1 MRKLMVIVGVA
12 SWAAVA
18 AAVETEPCERW
29 DDVGTNLALPE
40 EIAGMRMQTR
50 TEYGKDDASFCYG
63 SREFVAGTD
72 GQRVLTLYLYKRDW
86 AELAADGV
94 GDDVRKEVASVVDAV
109 RLRPDKEFTSVEV
122 LEKGRLGKIGGT
134 DCLIAEFAYKGGKS
148 RSDMRGWALVCSFM
162 GRFLKLRYSECVADA
177 NGKARP
183 TSWPEVVKAVGLLMD
198 RAKRDRA
205 VDVYAIAD
213 ATNRLAAIRRKWVG
227 ADNRVSMW
235 KMPNYGE
242 KFQEIDRFQDWCSE
256 KPQERYPQFEC
267 AVREAIG
274 LRIEPAVWFYNLAC
288 ALAVQEKKDS
298 AFEALEQAIAA
309 GYGTA
314 GGTEHAQRDSDLVS
328 LTNDVRFAALCAAM
342 DADGRRAAN
351 APRRLAQEKNGVVR
365 LSDENVYFELKDAMY
380 SVHLLTSNECPV
392 VYVNHHENHPDIPC
406 EGLINVVYPKEA
418 HEERRDI
425 AFADIC
431 FLNFDRSRRLGHASL
446 CPTVVASSWVYGDD
460 RLNGSTSIPA
470 GYGVGSANSGR
481 EWRLLFERNVLG
493 VYAAAADYWTDGVDR
508 FMGWYP
514 GCVAYAGGPEE
525 ADKFVVLFRDIV
537 RALPE
542 QLRESAALL
551 ALNLIRHGQK
561 CVKTEADFM
570 SGRAQR
576 PVLRFADIDAKK
588 VVDAAAGMSAE
599 TPLPIPPILKQ
610 AKTRALS
617 GLPVTDLWD
626 WPYAAD
632 CSCHAMSAYHAAF
645 FARGGEQT
653 FRCAAALYCVKRG
666 KFVWKVLQGDEEKV
680 RILPKADDMS
690 EVELEVDYHKVFD
703 VTSADG
709 TKQKTSRVDVG
720 CFLVGTNGVAS
731 VPAIVSVY
739 FSPNETREYDK
750 GGRLVA
756 IDYTKRQIERYCP
769 NLCLKGDWKDVFHW
783 TKDGNLMGWTR
794 TYADGR
800 EHVTTNEF
808 TREGLVIDTRDA
820 LGRPKDVHR
829 SMRSTWMQMLEPT
842 NMTGDAAVEQLAWRA
857 HRHDR
862 KEGDLSEMT
871 LAWQYTYRDDADRFG
886 KSSPKEAKPFAYR
899 PELCR
904 RADFTDP
911 STGFR
916 LPFLDQVGLGY
927 EIYSSYKHDIVG
939 EFPND
944 FKRVDSALALK
955 DEGQVPPKTLK
966 RMKFCKWTPSTN
978 DVWKVE
984 SDLARLLKQK
994 ALWELADGSCR
1005 FENASVND
1013 TYRTLNLASEALA
1026 YEALDRNYRRCK
1038 TDEVKKLFA
1047 RVPEEGWA
1055 DYLIVEGEYVFDEE
1069 FPSEKK
1075 RTITAWRIADG
1086 TYFCIDATRRD
1097 GAYFRRYFFHTQ
1109 DKETGESATYSFS
1122 DLPSLAI
1129 GNTVLAAERGDP
1141 VAIHN
1146 LAVLMYAEIVNPG
1159 EYSEEAVTVLLEG
1172 LARRDHALATY
1183 NLGVMAEN
1191 RGEKIL
1197 AARRYAEAKVL
1208 EKNAGSDSE

>member
-1 MRKLMVIVGVA
+1 MMKLIVAVGLA

-18 AAVETEPCERW
+18 SAVETEPCERW
-29 DDVGTNLALPE
+29 DDIGTNLALPE
-40 EIAGMRMQTR
+40 EIAGMRMLTR
-50 TEYGKDDASFCYG
+50 AEYGKDDASFCYG
-63 SREFVAGTD
+63 SREFVARTD

-86 AELAADGV
+86 AKLAADGV
-94 GDDVRKEVASVVDAV
+94 GDDVRKEMTSVAEAV
-109 RLRPDKEFTSVEV
+109 RVRPDREFTSVEV
-122 LEKGRLGKIGGT
+122 LEKGLLGKIGGT
-134 DCLIAEFAYKGGKS
+134 DCWTAEFAYKGGKA
-148 RSDMRGWALVCSFM
+148 RKDMRGWALVCSFM
-162 GRFLKLRYSECVADA
+162 GRFLKLRYSECVTDAD
-177 NGKARP
+177 GKARP
-183 TSWPEVVKAVGLLMD
+183 SSWPEVVKAVGQLMD

-205 VDVYAIAD
+205 VDVYAVAD
-213 ATNRLAAIRRKWVG
+213 ATNRLAAIRHKWVG

-242 KFQEIDRFQDWCSE
+242 KFLEIDQLQDWCNE
-256 KPQERYPQFEC
+256 NPKERYPKFER
-267 AVREAIG
+267 AAREAID
-274 LRIEPAVWFYNLAC
+274 LRIEPAVWYYNFAC
-288 ALAVQEKKDS
+288 ALAVQEAKDA
-298 AFEALEQAIAA
+298 AFEALEQAVAA

-342 DADGRRAAN
+342 DADGRVSVQG
-351 APRRLAQEKNGVVR
+351 PQQLAEETGGFVR
-365 LSDENVYFELKDAMY
+365 LSEENVYYALNDAMY

-425 AFADIC
+425 AYADIY
-431 FLNFDRSRRLGHASL
+431 FLDFDRSHRLSRPSD

-460 RLNGSTSIPA
+460 RLNGTTSIPA
-470 GYGVGSANSGR
+470 GFGLSSANAGR
-481 EWRLLFERNVLG
+481 EWRLLFEHNVLG
-493 VYAAAADYWTDGVDR
+493 VYAAAADYWTDGIDR

-514 GCVAYAGGPEE
+514 GCIAYAGGPEE

-537 RALPE
+537 RALPKE
-542 QLRESAALL
+542 FRSSAALL

-570 SGRAQR
+570 SGKAQR

-599 TPLPIPPILKQ
+599 APLPIPPLLKQ
-610 AKTRALS
+610 EKTRALS

-632 CSCHAMSAYHAAF
+632 CSCYAMSAYHAAF
-645 FARGGEQT
+645 FDCGGERT
-653 FRCAAALYCVKRG
+653 FRCAAALYRVKRG

-680 RILPKADDMS
+680 RILPKAEDMS
-690 EVELEVDYHKVFD
+690 EVELEVDYHPVFD
-703 VTSADG
+703 VTLADG

-739 FSPNETREYDK
+739 FSPNETREYGKDGK
-750 GGRLVA
+750 LVS
-756 IDYTKRQIERYCP
+756 IDYTKRQIEEYCP
-769 NLCLKGDWKDVFHW
+769 NLCPKGDWKDVFHW
-783 TKDGNLMGWTR
+783 TDDGRRSGWTR
-794 TYADGR
+794 TCADGQGR
-800 EHVTTNEF
+800 VSTNEF
-808 TREGLVIDTRDA
+808 TRDGLVIDTRDA
-820 LGRPKDVHR
+820 LGRPKGVHR
-829 SMRSTWMQMLEPT
+829 SMRSKWLQELSPT
-842 NMTGDAAVEQLAWRA
+842 NMTGEAADAELGWLG

-862 KEGDLSEMT
+862 KNGDLSETT
-871 LAWQYTYRDDADRFG
+871 LAWQYAYKDDADSFG
-886 KSSPKEAKPFAYR
+886 NPSPKEAKPFAYR

-904 RADFTDP
+904 RADFSDS

-916 LPFLDQVGLGY
+916 LSFLDQVGLGY

-939 EFPND
+939 QFPND
-944 FKRVDSALALK
+944 FRREDSALALK
-955 DEGQVPPKTLK
+955 GEGLIPPKTLK

-978 DVWKVE
+978 DIWKVE
-984 SDLARLLKQK
+984 TDLAQLLKEK

-1013 TYRTLNLASEALA
+1013 TYRTLNLASEVLA
-1026 YEALDRNYRRCK
+1026 YEALDRNYCRCK
-1038 TDEVKKLFA
+1038 TDEVKQLFA
-1047 RVPEEGWA
+1047 RVPEDGWA
-1055 DYLIVEGEYVFDEE
+1055 DYLIVEGKYVFDEE
-1069 FPSEKK
+1069 LPPEKK
-1075 RTITAWRIADG
+1075 RTITAWRIGDG
-1086 TYFCIDATRRD
+1086 IHFCVDANRRE
-1097 GAYFRRYFFHTQ
+1097 GAYFRRYFFRTQ
-1109 DKETGESATYSFS
+1109 DKETGEDATYSFS

-1141 VAIHN
+1141 TALNN

-1159 EYSEEAVTVLLEG
+1159 EYSEDAVAVLLEG
-1172 LARRDHALATY
+1172 LAKRDHAMATY

-1191 RGEKIL
+1191 RGEKNL

-1208 EKNAGSDSE
+1208 EKNVNSRFE